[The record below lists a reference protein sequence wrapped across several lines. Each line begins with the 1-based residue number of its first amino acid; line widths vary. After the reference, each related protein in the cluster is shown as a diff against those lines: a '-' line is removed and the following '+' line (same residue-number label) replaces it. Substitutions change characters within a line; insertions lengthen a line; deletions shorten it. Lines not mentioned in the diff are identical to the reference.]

1 MNEHEN
7 QTMKIFGKRL
17 TASLLGAALVMS
29 MPFASALTQ
38 KNITVER
45 GVTVYVDDQKL
56 NPGDANGNSVEP
68 MLYNGTTYLPIC
80 AVSAALNVPI
90 AWDGTTSSA
99 YLGGGG
105 KHKVLDSHKPV
116 SSVEFPLKPRI
127 ATTRRK

>member
-1 MNEHEN
+1 MHRHEN

-17 TASLLGAALVMS
+17 TVGLLGAALVMS

-68 MLYNGTTYLPIC
+68 MLYNGTTYLPIR

>member
-1 MNEHEN
+1 
-7 QTMKIFGKRL
+7 
-17 TASLLGAALVMS
+17 MS
-29 MPFASALTQ
+29 MPFAAALTQ
-38 KNITVER
+38 KNITVGR
-45 GVTVYVDDQKL
+45 GVTIYVDDRKI
-56 NPGDANGNSVEP
+56 NPGDANGNPVEP
-68 MLYNGTTYLPIC
+68 MLYNGTTYLPIR

>member
-68 MLYNGTTYLPIC
+68 MLYNGTTYLPIR